1 MGTNVFFSPKVRTE
15 QHLYE
20 DLIIE
25 ALRLYGQDVFYIPRE
40 TVTPDEI
47 LNEEYSKY
55 ASAYVVEMYIGNT
68 ESFEGDGNLLSKFG
82 LEIRDQA
89 TFVVSRRRFQQL
101 VEIDANAI
109 REERPREGDL
119 IYLPLS
125 KSLFEIKFVEHEK
138 PFYQLSN
145 LPTYELQCELF
156 EYSAEKFDTGVSALD
171 RYEHI
176 FGPQN
181 VIEITGGIFGFKAGD
196 RIKQIITPFNDS
208 TARAIASIDVN
219 GSVVDTQITNPGFGY
234 GNIIGGVSVDFSAPP
249 PGGVRAMG
257 QTVVVNGSIVD
268 INVTNPGSGYITS
281 PTVTIQSSSEPDI
294 AESSVTGEVANFI
307 ETGSI
312 AGQGGPLRRANLYI
326 TDVQSSDGT
335 MRNFSTGGTIIH
347 IPRPDNVGWTVSKVY
362 TIDDKDLYIPQEP
375 LSQNEIFENKGDE
388 IIDFSESNPFG
399 DPRTN

>member
-1 MGTNVFFSPKVRTE
+1 MPTNVFFSPKVRTE

-20 DLIIE
+20 DIVIE
-25 ALRLYGQDVFYIPRE
+25 ALRMYGQDVFYIPRD

-55 ASAYVVEMYIGNT
+55 ASAYVVEMYVANT
-68 ESFEGDGNLLSKFG
+68 EGFEGDGNLLSKFG

-89 TFVVSRRRFQQL
+89 TFVVARRRFQQL
-101 VEIDANAI
+101 VEIDANSI

-156 EYSAEKFDTGVSALD
+156 EYSAEKFETGVKDVD
-171 RYEHI
+171 RFERI

-181 VIEITGGIFGFKAGD
+181 VIQITGGVYGFKHGD
-196 RIKQIITPFNDS
+196 RIKQVITPLVESSASATSIISGGSVTDTTITVPGFGYDS
-208 TARAIASIDVN
+208 IPSVTFAPPPSGVRATGTVVIAN
-219 GSVVDTQITNPGFGY
+219 GSVVDI
-234 GNIIGGVSVDFSAPP
+234 NID
-249 PGGVRAMG
+249 
-257 QTVVVNGSIVD
+257 
-268 INVTNPGSGYITS
+268 NPGSGYLTAPIIT
-281 PTVTIQSSSEPDI
+281 IASSGEDDAPEL
-294 AESSVTGEVANFI
+294 AVTGEVANFI
-307 ETGSI
+307 ETR
-312 AGQGGPLRRANLYI
+312 AGVIGGVPRQGNLYV
-326 TDVQSSDGT
+326 TDVKATDGS
-335 MRNFSTGGTIIH
+335 MRNFSTGGEIVDLT
-347 IPRPDNVGWTVSKVY
+347 NVQNTDWVITKVY
-362 TIDDKDLYIPQEP
+362 NIDDKDMYIPQEP
-375 LSQNEIFENKGDE
+375 LAQNEIFENKADD